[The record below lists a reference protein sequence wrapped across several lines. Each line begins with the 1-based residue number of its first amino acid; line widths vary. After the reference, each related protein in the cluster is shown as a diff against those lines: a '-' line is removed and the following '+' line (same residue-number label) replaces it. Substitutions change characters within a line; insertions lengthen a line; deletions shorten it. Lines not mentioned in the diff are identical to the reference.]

1 MNTFLSVRWD
11 FDPVF
16 FELPDMRPKTFV
28 LIWLIGLICLCVAIN
43 KYYKKRS
50 VEPSYIEPLSLY
62 FLLGLIL
69 FLFRGR
75 EIRYYSI
82 MWVIGLAAAYFIVKK
97 VYKDRGI
104 KQEVFEPLF
113 IYCFLGI
120 LIGARLGHCIF
131 YEPENYLTS
140 FKGFL
145 EMLLPVRFGIE
156 GGIEF
161 VGYSGLASH
170 GGTIG
175 IIIAMILYCRKYN
188 VKVLECIDM
197 VCVATPLTAA
207 CIRLGNLVNSEIV
220 GKATGTDWG
229 FVFVQNGENFA
240 RHPAQLYEAI
250 AYVIIFILT
259 VLIYRKHR
267 EKIGSGF
274 YFGFCIATI
283 FTFRFFIEFCKEVQV
298 EFEES
303 MAFDM
308 GQLLSIP
315 FVIGGIWLMLH
326 SRKK

>member
-1 MNTFLSVRWD
+1 MDNFLAVIWN
-11 FDPVF
+11 
-16 FELPDMRPKTFV
+16 PDTQ
-28 LIWLIGLICLCVAIN
+28 LCRI
-43 KYYKKRS
+43 
-50 VEPSYIEPLSLY
+50 
-62 FLLGLIL
+62 LGLP
-69 FLFRGR
+69 
-75 EIRYYSI
+75 IRYYSL
-82 MWVIGLAAAYFIVKK
+82 MWILGLVAAYLIVKK

-131 YEPENYLTS
+131 YEPEYYLTS
-140 FKGFL
+140 GKHFI
-145 EMLLPVRFGIE
+145 EMLLPIRFMPQ
-156 GGIEF
+156 GGIRM

-175 IIIAMILYCRKYN
+175 IIIGMILYCRKYK

-207 CIRLGNLVNSEIV
+207 CIRIGNLMNSEIV

-229 FVFVQNGENFA
+229 FIFVQNGEDFA

-250 AYVIIFILT
+250 AYIIIFIIT
-259 VLIYRKHR
+259 ILIYRKHK

-274 YFGFCIATI
+274 HFGFCIATI

-298 EFEES
+298 DFERG
-303 MAFDM
+303 MALDM
-308 GQLLSIP
+308 GQLLSVP
-315 FVIGGIWLMLH
+315 FIVAGIWLMLH

>member
-1 MNTFLSVRWD
+1 MDNFLAVVWN
-11 FDPVF
+11 
-16 FELPDMRPKTFV
+16 PDTQ
-28 LIWLIGLICLCVAIN
+28 LCRI
-43 KYYKKRS
+43 
-50 VEPSYIEPLSLY
+50 
-62 FLLGLIL
+62 LGLP
-69 FLFRGR
+69 
-75 EIRYYSI
+75 IRYYSL
-82 MWVIGLAAAYFIVKK
+82 MWILGLVAAYLIVKK

-131 YEPENYLTS
+131 YEPEYYLTS
-140 FKGFL
+140 GKHFI
-145 EMLLPVRFGIE
+145 EMLLPIRFMPQ
-156 GGIEF
+156 GGIRM

-175 IIIAMILYCRKYN
+175 IIIGMILYCRKYK

-207 CIRLGNLVNSEIV
+207 CIRIGNLMNSEIV

-229 FVFVQNGENFA
+229 FIFVQNGEDFA

-250 AYVIIFILT
+250 AYIIIFIIT
-259 VLIYRKHR
+259 ILIYRKHK
-267 EKIGSGF
+267 EKISSGF

-298 EFEES
+298 DFERG
-303 MAFDM
+303 MALDM

-315 FVIGGIWLMLH
+315 FIVAGIWLMLH

>member
-1 MNTFLSVRWD
+1 MDNFLAVVWN
-11 FDPVF
+11 
-16 FELPDMRPKTFV
+16 PDTQ
-28 LIWLIGLICLCVAIN
+28 LCRI
-43 KYYKKRS
+43 
-50 VEPSYIEPLSLY
+50 
-62 FLLGLIL
+62 LGLP
-69 FLFRGR
+69 
-75 EIRYYSI
+75 IRYYSL
-82 MWVIGLAAAYFIVKK
+82 MWILGLVAAYLIVKK

-131 YEPENYLTS
+131 YEPEYYLTS
-140 FKGFL
+140 GKHFI
-145 EMLLPVRFGIE
+145 EMLLPIRFMPQ
-156 GGIEF
+156 GGIRM

-175 IIIAMILYCRKYN
+175 IIIGMILYCRKYK

-207 CIRLGNLVNSEIV
+207 CIRIGNLMNSEIV

-229 FVFVQNGENFA
+229 FIFVQNGEDFA

-250 AYVIIFILT
+250 AYIIIFIIT
-259 VLIYRKHR
+259 ILIYRKHK

-298 EFEES
+298 DFERG
-303 MAFDM
+303 MALDM

-315 FVIGGIWLMLH
+315 FIVAGIWLMLH

>member
-1 MNTFLSVRWD
+1 MDNFLAVIWN
-11 FDPVF
+11 
-16 FELPDMRPKTFV
+16 PDTQ
-28 LIWLIGLICLCVAIN
+28 LCRI
-43 KYYKKRS
+43 
-50 VEPSYIEPLSLY
+50 
-62 FLLGLIL
+62 LGLP
-69 FLFRGR
+69 
-75 EIRYYSI
+75 IRYYSL
-82 MWVIGLAAAYFIVKK
+82 MWILGLVAAYLIVKK

-131 YEPENYLTS
+131 YEPEYYLTS
-140 FKGFL
+140 GKHFI
-145 EMLLPVRFGIE
+145 EMLLPIRFMPQ
-156 GGIEF
+156 GGIRM

-175 IIIAMILYCRKYN
+175 IIIGMILYCRKYK

-207 CIRLGNLVNSEIV
+207 CIRIGNLMNSEIV

-229 FVFVQNGENFA
+229 FIFVQNGEDFA

-250 AYVIIFILT
+250 AYIIIFIIT
-259 VLIYRKHR
+259 ILIYRKHK

-298 EFEES
+298 DFERG
-303 MAFDM
+303 MALDM
-308 GQLLSIP
+308 GQLLSVP
-315 FVIGGIWLMLH
+315 FIVAGIWLMLH